1 MGVFF
6 QLSAV
11 FGTQG
16 RVFGLNIR
24 SYAFGEMEI
33 LFLFVQTCIP
43 KRLDKVLFI
52 PHKRVPER
60 TYRWFLRN

>member
-1 MGVFF
+1 MGFFF

-11 FGTQG
+11 FGTHG

-24 SYAFGEMEI
+24 SYAFGKMEFFFL
-33 LFLFVQTCIP
+33 LFQTCIP

-52 PHKRVPER
+52 PH
-60 TYRWFLRN
+60 